1 MKKYIGCLLA
11 CCMIA
16 AVPDVTAVHAED
28 ETGETEKNETVYI
41 ITDGSGKPDDVVVSE
56 WLKNVKKADVLK
68 DVTSLENIENVSGEE
83 TFTQNG
89 DELTWQSGG
98 NDIYYQGTT
107 DEELNWTE
115 RQSPPKKSKD
125 RAVM

>member
-11 CCMIA
+11 CGMIA
-16 AVPDVTAVHAED
+16 AVPDVTAIHAED

-68 DVTSLENIENVSGEE
+68 DVFYIVFLDKNHEFAPSRKL
-83 TFTQNG
+83 
-89 DELTWQSGG
+89 
-98 NDIYYQGTT
+98 
-107 DEELNWTE
+107 
-115 RQSPPKKSKD
+115 
-125 RAVM
+125 